1 MEGIIITALICITL
15 IIICKSDNR
24 KKCKYVT
31 HTELNELLKSFENK

>member
-15 IIICKSDNR
+15 IIICKKDDK